1 MTITSARPSYFVV
14 TIDDA
19 RNHLQITHDE
29 DNAMIDQLIATAQEY
44 IELSTHLF
52 LTARDV
58 TIVIDTLDEILELPY
73 YPVNSVVSIKYYDE
87 DNTLQ
92 TLSASDYTLY
102 TTRPAKIKF
111 ETIPNLYDRPDA
123 VQIVVNCGYSNVG
136 DVPMNL
142 KHGVK
147 LLLTALYENR
157 SEIAAVKLEHNAIGI
172 DYLLGNY
179 YARI

>member
-1 MTITSARPSYFVV
+1 MTITIARPASYII
-14 TIDDA
+14 TLDEA

-44 IELSTHLF
+44 IEQTTRVL
-52 LTARDV
+52 LTARNV
-58 TIVIDTLDEILELPY
+58 TILSESLSEEIDLPF
-73 YPVNSVVSIKYYDE
+73 YPANSITSIKYYDE
-87 DNTLQ
+87 NNTQQ
-92 TLSASDYTLY
+92 TMAASNYVLY
-102 TTRPAKIKF
+102 STRPAKIKLNSV
-111 ETIPNLYDRPDA
+111 PNLYDRPDA
-123 VQIVVNCGYSNVG
+123 AQVIVNCGYSNSG

-157 SEIAAVKLEHNAIGI
+157 SEIAAIKLEHNAIGI